1 MIERTDSETEALI
14 LWPPVT
20 KSRLIR
26 KDPDSGK
33 DSRQEEKGRQ
43 DKMVGWHH
51 QLSGHE
57 FGQSLGD
64 GEGQGDLAC
73 CNPWGHKESDGTE

>member
-1 MIERTDSETEALI
+1 MTE
-14 LWPPVT
+14 
-20 KSRLIR
+20 
-26 KDPDSGK
+26 
-33 DSRQEEKGRQ
+33 

-64 GEGQGDLAC
+64 SEGQGSLASYSS
-73 CNPWGHKESDGTE
+73 WGSKESDMTQQLNDNNNKQREQAACAQKTPGWFSGKSF